1 MSLIRKLINKFI
13 NSKWH
18 IEIGQIIEKK
28 ICIYLQIAPL
38 QQGFWPDPCRANS
51 GCIAWPRTG
60 WEPAGLTRD
69 QIGSSRELAE
79 STQDEVHCQK
89 LTGN

>member
-1 MSLIRKLINKFI
+1 MWKLP
-13 NSKWH
+13 W
-18 IEIGQIIEKK
+18 
-28 ICIYLQIAPL
+28 LAPL

-51 GCIAWPRTG
+51 GCIAWPGTG
-60 WEPAGLTRD
+60 WEPARLTRD
-69 QIGSSRELAE
+69 QTGSSWELAE